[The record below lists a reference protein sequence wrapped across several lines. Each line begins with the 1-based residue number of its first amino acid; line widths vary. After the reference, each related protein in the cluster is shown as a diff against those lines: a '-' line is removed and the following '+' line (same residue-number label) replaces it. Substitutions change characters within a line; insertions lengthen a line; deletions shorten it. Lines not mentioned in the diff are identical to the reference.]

1 MTKEICEL
9 LWMKQVLEDLKMKCK
24 GHMKL
29 FCDNKSTIS
38 IAHNLVQHDKI
49 KQIEIDIHSIKEKLN
64 NVLITT
70 TYISSRH
77 KLEDVLVKGL

>member
-1 MTKEICEL
+1 MTEEICEL
-9 LWMKQVLEDLKMKCK
+9 LWMKQVQEDLKMKCD

-29 FCDNKSTIS
+29 FCDNKLTIS
-38 IAHNLVQHDKI
+38 IAHNLVQHDTI
-49 KQIEIDIHSIKEKLN
+49 KHIQIDIHSIKEKFN

-77 KLEDVLVKGL
+77 QPEDGLVKSL